1 MPVAVRDLVREAS
14 LGLRVCTAPA
24 GLNRIVR
31 WVAVTELGDP
41 SPWMAGG
48 ELILTTGLRQRTAAA
63 QTAFVERVAVAGGCG
78 IGFGTGLSHT
88 RVPRATVAEAERHG
102 LAVLEVPYETPFI
115 AINRLVAERV
125 TAEGMSRQRRLVD
138 QHDLLIQALLSGG
151 GLLRLVQT
159 LRTMVKADVAV
170 ADAHGMVLAAAPSRA
185 AALVGRV
192 APGDAAG
199 AATCLPVDVDGEFAA
214 RLYVGDAAAD
224 PDVLPFA
231 TRLVGLEVA
240 RRRAE
245 LAGRRGLAGQV
256 LEDVIRDL
264 TAPGAAER
272 RLEAVGVL
280 PGREYRVVLGSLAP
294 GEASARDEQQLA
306 RLMWAPADLPA
317 GPGGVVSAVVQRH
330 LAALVP
336 AGVEPEAVAHR
347 IATALCAIDPRAAV
361 GIGGAYRGVEGLRW
375 SFFEAQS
382 ALDKG
387 PGVHGGDPL
396 NLSRLLLAN
405 PDLPLRRL
413 GEEILRPLATFDRDN
428 HGDLVATLYAYLAAD
443 CSVQKVAETLFVH
456 RNTVRYRLDQ
466 IERLTNRSL
475 QSTQDRVQ
483 LWLALLASH
492 RGERRAPDE
501 A

>member
-1 MPVAVRDLVREAS
+1 MPLAVRDLTREAD
-14 LGLRVCTAPA
+14 LGLRVCTTAA
-24 GLNRIVR
+24 GLDRIVR

-41 SPWMAGG
+41 SPWMSGG

-63 QTAFVERVAVAGGCG
+63 QAAFVQRVAAAGASG

-88 RVPRATVAEAERHG
+88 TVPRTTVAEAERHG
-102 LAVLEVPYETPFI
+102 LPVLEVPYETPFI

-125 TAEGMSRQRRLVD
+125 SAEDMTAQRRLVD
-138 QHDLLIQALLSGG
+138 QHDLLVQALLSGG
-151 GLLRLVQT
+151 GLQGLAQT
-159 LRTMVKADVAV
+159 MRMMTKADVAV
-170 ADAHGMVLAAAPSRA
+170 ADARGMVLASSPRKA
-185 AALVGRV
+185 AALVGEV
-192 APGDAAG
+192 APAA
-199 AATCLPVDVDGEFAA
+199 AAEGGPARLPIHVDGEIAA
-214 RLYVGDAAAD
+214 YLHVAGPGADA
-224 PDVLPFA
+224 DVLPFA
-231 TRLVGLEVA
+231 VRLIGLEVA
-240 RRRAE
+240 RRQAE

-264 TAPGAAER
+264 IAPTVAER
-272 RLEAVGVL
+272 RLEALGIL
-280 PGREYRVVLGSLAP
+280 PDQEYRIVLGSLAP
-294 GEASARDEQQLA
+294 SDGSSRNEHRLA

-317 GPGGVVSAVVQRH
+317 GPGGVVSAFVQRY

-336 AGVEPEAVAHR
+336 AGIEAGAVAGR
-347 IATALCAIDPRAAV
+347 IGAALSAIDARAAV
-361 GIGGAYRGVEGLRW
+361 GIGGAYRGVDGLRW

-413 GEEILRPLATFDRDN
+413 GEEILRPLTEFDAVN
-428 HGDLVATLYAYLAAD
+428 HGDLVATLHAYLAAD
-443 CSVQKVAETLFVH
+443 CLVHVVAERMFVH

-466 IERLTNRSL
+466 IERLTGRSL
-475 QSTQDRVQ
+475 ASTQDRVQ

-492 RGERRAPDE
+492 RGDE
-501 A
+501 AG